1 MLRQT
6 PRTKPAAVAYHHG
19 ALREALLEAA
29 ESILLEQGIQGFTLR
44 ACARRANVS
53 HAAPA
58 HHFGDVRGLLTSF
71 AAVGFNRMADLMK
84 ERRDAAASD
93 PVEQLVAVGQAYIDF
108 ALHHRAHFQLMFQQ
122 DRLDAEDASLQ
133 AAAQR
138 TAQMLSEAMV
148 EVTLQRGLPQSEL
161 PARMLL
167 AWSAVHGFSTLVVE
181 GQCTQAF
188 GLDVGDAAR
197 ASAAAS
203 QVLTLLSP
211 ALSSQA
217 IAASPKRKSSRL

>member
-1 MLRQT
+1 MIGGT
-6 PRTKPAAVAYHHG
+6 
-19 ALREALLEAA
+19 
-29 ESILLEQGIQGFTLR
+29 
-44 ACARRANVS
+44 
-53 HAAPA
+53 
-58 HHFGDVRGLLTSF
+58 LLTF
-71 AAVGFNRMADLMK
+71 EHETFNPGFYTPEGEAKRQAVKHSIRSSG
-84 ERRDAAASD
+84 
-93 PVEQLVAVGQAYIDF
+93 AYGVMYDF
-108 ALHHRAHFQLMFQQ
+108 YRVISATAH
-122 DRLDAEDASLQ
+122 
-133 AAAQR
+133 
-138 TAQMLSEAMV
+138 
-148 EVTLQRGLPQSEL
+148 

-167 AWSAVHGFSTLVVE
+167 AWSAVHGFSTLFVE